1 MLIKVRSPDLLSGI
15 ELESDIFPHDMF
27 LMPEFPAQ
35 HIGTDIQPQRLSLD
49 DVQLRPSV
57 ITLPSKEPGNPF
69 TTQGGF
75 MTDLETDVI
84 EEQVC
89 FGMVGSALC
98 RTSRRMRG
106 TKAGA
111 DSDIAGTRKSQI
123 SRQGGTVAP
132 ENCSASRK

>member
-1 MLIKVRSPDLLSGI
+1 MLIEVSSPDLLSGI
-15 ELESDIFPHDMF
+15 ELESDMFSHDMF

-89 FGMVGSALC
+89 FGMVGSAFVSNFSADEGYK
-98 RTSRRMRG
+98 SRR
-106 TKAGA
+106 
-111 DSDIAGTRKSQI
+111 
-123 SRQGGTVAP
+123 
-132 ENCSASRK
+132 